1 MRNWKLAVSTADRA
15 PALAPILLHGTIS
28 DNLMQ
33 AAKLGYQA
41 IEVHTRETEAFDYEA
56 IREAEKKS
64 GVKVCMVVTGRL
76 NTEGKCSLID
86 DRPYVT
92 QAAMQGMR
100 QYIDMASKL
109 GADIVIGWVR
119 GKIPENGNRE
129 HYLKR
134 LAENLKLL
142 AEYGKSRH
150 VKLNIEVINRYE
162 TNIFTTAQ
170 ETVDFLEKYKL
181 DNCYVH
187 LDTFHMGIDERDFKK
202 AIYACRDR
210 LGYVHIADNSRCYP
224 GSGYINFKEILDTLE
239 EIGYKGYLSVECL
252 PYPDRIS
259 AAREA
264 ADYLTRII

>member
-150 VKLNIEVINRYE
+150 VKLNIEVIMRP
-162 TNIFTTAQ
+162 
-170 ETVDFLEKYKL
+170 
-181 DNCYVH
+181 
-187 LDTFHMGIDERDFKK
+187 
-202 AIYACRDR
+202 IYLRR
-210 LGYVHIADNSRCYP
+210 LR
-224 GSGYINFKEILDTLE
+224 K
-239 EIGYKGYLSVECL
+239 
-252 PYPDRIS
+252 R
-259 AAREA
+259 
-264 ADYLTRII
+264 